1 MSILSPGCD
10 KCIWDLIDDLRLAA
24 LSIEESKSG
33 LLSVS
38 SGAAAHRHVN
48 ELNSTIYLL
57 KVCSHVVP
65 SAISRAGFAW
75 SLPELLSLLSSES
88 HGRYYRW
95 IVRLGNYQK
104 FIVTMSSNLNQW
116 LPSIKEV
123 KVLSKITK
131 TSSIFVP
138 NYRGKE
144 NTHFFGKLYIDCSGP
159 YYKLT
164 ITLASICNVLA
175 SFSRNL
181 SPALSLP
188 PLPFLLTDT

>member
-1 MSILSPGCD
+1 MLPYFKHFKKRSPNLLFLFPTVCNCGGGPCDSVTGECLEEGFEPPTGCD

-65 SAISRAGFAW
+65 SAVSHAGFAR
-75 SLPELLSLLSSES
+75 SVLELLSPLSSES
-88 HGRYYRW
+88 HGCYYRW
-95 IVRLGNYQK
+95 IVRLGNYETL
-104 FIVTMSSNLNQW
+104 IITMNFNLNQR

-123 KVLSKITK
+123 KVLNKITK
-131 TSSIFVP
+131 TRSIYLP
-138 NYRGKE
+138 NY
-144 NTHFFGKLYIDCSGP
+144 
-159 YYKLT
+159 
-164 ITLASICNVLA
+164 
-175 SFSRNL
+175 
-181 SPALSLP
+181 
-188 PLPFLLTDT
+188 